1 MVGSWGLSW
10 KASRRPLERDIH
22 TRGPRE
28 CREFP
33 PPTLYLLLVTYRY
46 RRSSGVRSPSV
57 RSARSAR
64 SKFKPGPNRST
75 SQTRNSLFNMAICAA
90 WARDGANVRRTGAFV
105 LWSLSVERRFVLY
118 RTLPASPA
126 PHQLRLPY
134 GNTRVVS
141 SARGE
146 VSLCAAVVRA
156 GAFYPGV
163 RAAVKAV

>member
-33 PPTLYLLLVTYRY
+33 PPTLYLLLVTY

-118 RTLPASPA
+118 RTLPASRPHTSYDCPTETPA
-126 PHQLRLPY
+126 
-134 GNTRVVS
+134 S
-141 SARGE
+141 SAPR
-146 VSLCAAVVRA
+146 
-156 GAFYPGV
+156 GV
-163 RAAVKAV
+163 RCLSALRSCVPVRSILGSVLP